1 MYSIALLHPKVF
13 QYDFLAKHATC
24 AGAGTAK
31 RRWPVLDDSPGKTPS
46 LNAFYH
52 PHSWHCDRN
61 CNTATVFPFDRTN
74 PTLREK
80 GGGGKGCL
88 YVGNLATGDKKTAP
102 NAFHS
107 EPFFRLRSFFNFVT
121 FHP

>member
-1 MYSIALLHPKVF
+1 VGSRSTAL
-13 QYDFLAKHATC
+13 C
-24 AGAGTAK
+24 
-31 RRWPVLDDSPGKTPS
+31 LDKLDNQGGDGEAVQPEKTPA
-46 LNAFYH
+46 LTVFYH

-74 PTLREK
+74 STLREK
-80 GGGGKGCL
+80 GGGGEGCL
-88 YVGNLATGDKKTAP
+88 CVGNLTTGDKKTAP
-102 NAFHS
+102 NGFHS